1 MEKWCHAWKHI
12 FFQDFLFSFFYLRN
26 FFFFSYVWNRVK
38 LHFQG
43 IKMFSGMKV
52 SDLFFQAHI
61 FSWMKTLTLIEF
73 VFLGNRN
80 FLFLLWTGKENIPK
94 LFFFH
99 FISHFPEKNTKH
111 LVSRTGKK
119 NSCEIFIFFIQGG
132 FMCESDKNV
141 VFQRNFFHVWVIF
154 WFFFSCIKLRESFSG
169 ETYFQSEF

>member
-1 MEKWCHAWKHI
+1 MEKWCHAWKH
-12 FFQDFLFSFFYLRN
+12 FFFSGFSFFFFLFAKILFFYL
-26 FFFFSYVWNRVK
+26 WNRLK
-38 LHFQG
+38 FHFQG

-99 FISHFPEKNTKH
+99 FISHSPEKNTKH
-111 LVSRTGKK
+111 LVSRMGKK
-119 NSCEIFIFFIQGG
+119 NSCEMFFFFIHDTEFIQGG

-141 VFQRNFFHVWVIF
+141 VFQRNFFHAWVIF
-154 WFFFSCIKLRESFSG
+154 GF
-169 ETYFQSEF
+169 YFHV